1 MKQLTQTNQIKLA
14 ALLLCSMASAGAMA
28 QAADTVATPD
38 NSIITQAMDYNPS
51 WYITPSLNMMVPDS
65 SFGVSN
71 HGEGAG
77 LMIGKPIAEDWDIQ
91 IGTKYGRQNAN
102 DMKYQQNLLGVDA
115 LYMLSR
121 KAIRPF
127 IFAGAGYQE
136 DRLNSPLGE
145 RSGYAPYVNAGIGV
159 QAVLSDQ
166 WALQLD
172 FRREHGYPKNNEFNP
187 QSNNNNY
194 LSLGV
199 SYSFGRTPTV
209 AVAKA
214 VPPPEPAP
222 IVVVAVTPPPPPAP
236 PAPRFEKVVLSSTEL
251 FGFDQSTLQMP
262 QTKLDGIA
270 DALNSNKDV
279 NHVVITGYTDR
290 IGSDKY
296 NQKLSEKRASAV
308 KDYLVSKGVSADRLF
323 PEGKGKANPL
333 VTCNDKKLKDLIVC
347 LEPNRRVE
355 VENITIEQRVP
366 AGK

>member
-1 MKQLTQTNQIKLA
+1 MNNLNKISIA
-14 ALLLCSMASAGAMA
+14 ALLICGVASTNVFA
-28 QAADTVATPD
+28 QAADVAPTTDDSLMTP
-38 NSIITQAMDYNPS
+38 AMDYNPS
-51 WYITPSLNMMVPDS
+51 WYITPSLNMMIPDS
-65 SFGVSN
+65 GFGVGN

-77 LMIGKPIAEDWDIQ
+77 LLVGKPLSEDWDIQ

-102 DMKYQQNLLGVDA
+102 NMRYIQNTLGVDA
-115 LYMLSR
+115 LYMMSR
-121 KAIRPF
+121 KTLRPF
-127 IFAGAGYQE
+127 IFVGGGYQQ
-136 DRLNSPLGE
+136 DRLNTRMGE
-145 RSGYAPYVNAGIGV
+145 QQGYAPFVEAGIGV

-172 FRREHGYPKNNEFNP
+172 FRREHGYLKSNEFNIDR
-187 QSNNNNY
+187 NGNNY
-194 LSLGV
+194 LSLGI

-222 IVVVAVTPPPPPAP
+222 VVVAAVTPPPPPPA

-251 FGFDQSTLQMP
+251 FGFDESHLHMP
-262 QTKLDGIA
+262 QTKLDDIA
-270 DALNSNKDV
+270 TALNKNTQV

-296 NQKLSEKRASAV
+296 NQKLSERRAAAV

-323 PEGKGKANPL
+323 PQGKGKADPV
-333 VTCNDKKLKDLIVC
+333 VTCTEKHLKKLIVC

-355 VENITIEQRVP
+355 VEQITVEQKV
-366 AGK
+366 GN